1 MACQRQLASKCQRS
15 FSHRSHPARPLWGG
29 SHCSVQPYS
38 NEIAVSDKHKLL
50 FTGHSRD
57 LTSNPGIWI
66 HKLARWHTRQA
77 DITHCMPTV
86 LISFVL
92 RCKTQCDYV
101 RTLQSTPGSGL
112 EAGNTQA
119 HLRYL
124 QLLASLLVILLFSSA
139 CLLGQASVCIMKH
152 PA

>member
-77 DITHCMPTV
+77 DVTHCMPAV
-86 LISFVL
+86 LISVVL

-101 RTLQSTPGSGL
+101 RTLQSRC
-112 EAGNTQA
+112 
-119 HLRYL
+119 HLPMHPPAPMALANASCHHFPPCL
-124 QLLASLLVILLFSSA
+124 QNPHDSSDSD
-139 CLLGQASVCIMKH
+139 LPSR
-152 PA
+152 

>member
-1 MACQRQLASKCQRS
+1 
-15 FSHRSHPARPLWGG
+15 
-29 SHCSVQPYS
+29 
-38 NEIAVSDKHKLL
+38 VSDKHKLL

-86 LISFVL
+86 LISVVL

-139 CLLGQASVCIMKH
+139 CLLGQASVCIMTSTFAHLLERKLMLARLSSWQRSC
-152 PA
+152 PGCQ